1 MRLAHPLFSRP
12 IRWEENRIP
21 ILVVEEPVAY
31 REMLFAL
38 QSQSEGENGPF
49 VLSLNFEPL
58 DCGVHLQVLSDY
70 FHLPLESRRL
80 NNQFQMLLQR
90 TLQES
95 FPEQVYNLNQE
106 IQNFLSLLSLEL
118 EHPVSF
124 AQVDYVAS
132 LLKALKVQPSITE
145 DSAVERLMQYLD
157 LFFSL
162 LPDQC
167 FVLVGA
173 RMLFA
178 DDELLELYRI
188 AEYKKWRLLLL
199 EHRQPQ
205 KQLRAEQYYVLD
217 RDLCELRLDIDREL
231 E

>member
-1 MRLAHPLFSRP
+1 
-12 IRWEENRIP
+12 
-21 ILVVEEPVAY
+21 
-31 REMLFAL
+31 
-38 QSQSEGENGPF
+38 
-49 VLSLNFEPL
+49 
-58 DCGVHLQVLSDY
+58 
-70 FHLPLESRRL
+70 
-80 NNQFQMLLQR
+80 
-90 TLQES
+90 
-95 FPEQVYNLNQE
+95 
-106 IQNFLSLLSLEL
+106 
-118 EHPVSF
+118 
-124 AQVDYVAS
+124 
-132 LLKALKVQPSITE
+132 
-145 DSAVERLMQYLD
+145 MQYLD